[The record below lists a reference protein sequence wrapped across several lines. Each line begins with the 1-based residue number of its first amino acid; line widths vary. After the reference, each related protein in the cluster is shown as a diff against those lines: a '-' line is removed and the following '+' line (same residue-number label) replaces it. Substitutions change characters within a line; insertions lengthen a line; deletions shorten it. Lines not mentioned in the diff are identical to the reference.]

1 MLFCNIIIIVRKKS
15 CEFKMKV
22 FNKLSFQL
30 STILSSMC
38 SNINHSREA
47 DEGEYATLKTTTQLQ
62 ISEYDEVINL
72 QQRMHHHHHDNVD
85 GASEDGKLLE
95 CVQNES
101 VTYASTRDLE
111 PPQTAATSVYS
122 HERYIVTSEHHMMSP
137 MAPVTVQVHTENLV
151 SLFLLKLRD
160 K

>member
-1 MLFCNIIIIVRKKS
+1 
-15 CEFKMKV
+15 
-22 FNKLSFQL
+22 
-30 STILSSMC
+30 MC
-38 SNINHSREA
+38 TNGIGNHHSGET

-72 QQRMHHHHHDNVD
+72 QRMQHHHHHHQHHDND

-111 PPQTAATSVYS
+111 PPQTTSSVYT
-122 HERYIVTSEHHMMSP
+122 HERYIVSSEHHLMSP
-137 MAPVTVQVHTENLV
+137 MAPVTVQVHSELHV
-151 SLFLLKLRD
+151 S
-160 K
+160 